1 CCDSFPYQC
10 GASVTTNNPRNLDTI
25 ITKGQVRADARA
37 GLQCLINRPSQD
49 TIDGTD
55 LLSGAG
61 PARIT
66 AQSGPNSAN
75 LLTTSS
81 SIAIFL
87 ISALPSTSITKSQV
101 RVISNVS
108 IEDVNTVGAMNIIET
123 V

>member
-1 CCDSFPYQC
+1 QGGSTFEQSIECCDSFPYQC

-55 LLSGAG
+55 LLSGTG

-75 LLTTSS
+75 LVTTSR
-81 SIAIFL
+81 SIAVFQSSRFHL
-87 ISALPSTSITKSQV
+87 RPTP
-101 RVISNVS
+101 RHR
-108 IEDVNTVGAMNIIET
+108 
-123 V
+123 